1 MQVTVKKDS
10 EVDSA
15 SMRQQYTAIYDQL
28 PGLAADDWIV
38 SEHADVAAA
47 RRATVA
53 IRIWA
58 KAHGYRVSIRTQ
70 YAFGGGATLFV
81 RKVV

>member
-1 MQVTVKKDS
+1 MQVTVKKS
-10 EVDSA
+10 AEVDTA
-15 SMRQQYTAIYDQL
+15 SMRQDYSAIYAQL

-38 SEHADVAAA
+38 SEHADAAAA

-58 KAHGYRVSIRTQ
+58 KAHGYRVSVRT
-70 YAFGGGATLFV
+70 GAPASSGTVALYV
-81 RKVV
+81 KKV